1 MFSIFCYLSVL
12 FATLCPIP
20 PYPTRKASG
29 IWTNLGLS
37 ASLWTTSSFADI
49 LQISPSQVGIWA
61 KVAGSFKPIEGQRVP
76 FLSSWAKRRIFP
88 PVLGF
93 GRCFDKLSMTKQRR
107 QRRKRPARICILCSR
122 YIVGT
127 AAASAFEAR
136 FLCECAEIAPLA
148 VRPDWLLEFAERCQ
162 LLFTRS
168 SIAAVFRIR
177 YCFILLSVHRS
188 DVKHFSPAISSRCQE
203 LFTPWFPTVFAIT
216 AAGVKNR
223 LHFYSPS
230 HFHISAKG
238 VKACLH
244 RPCFWVY
251 STNAYI

>member
-1 MFSIFCYLSVL
+1 
-12 FATLCPIP
+12 
-20 PYPTRKASG
+20 
-29 IWTNLGLS
+29 
-37 ASLWTTSSFADI
+37 
-49 LQISPSQVGIWA
+49 
-61 KVAGSFKPIEGQRVP
+61 
-76 FLSSWAKRRIFP
+76 
-88 PVLGF
+88 
-93 GRCFDKLSMTKQRR
+93 MTKQRR

-136 FLCECAEIAPLA
+136 FFARMRWKHPAGR
-148 VRPDWLLEFAERCQ
+148 RPEWLSQFWQRCQVLFTPRFSAAFLWFCRGCQ

-168 SIAAVFRIR
+168 GVAAVFRIR

-203 LFTPWFPTVFAIT
+203 LFTPWFPTVFAIA

-251 STNAYI
+251 STNAYIKY